1 MKSPLIEKIQLN
13 IIHQYGEKE
22 QFIKGEFLGEMGAF
36 YGSVSGM
43 HIDMANLIVELVN
56 NATKETKS
64 EVRP

>member
-43 HIDMANLIVELVN
+43 HIDMANLIV
-56 NATKETKS
+56 
-64 EVRP
+64 